1 MNDAL
6 KRYVEAA
13 TGLGNLTKARAERV
27 ARQLVKQGEAA
38 SDQVGEL
45 VDELLERQRKN
56 REAITEM
63 VRAETKRVV
72 RRMGL
77 ATTSEVERLET
88 EVSELKQELD
98 QARSSA
104 TAKKTATRKKSGRKK
119 ATKKSASKKQ
129 SSKKQSSKKATE
141 KKGTAKK
148 KASKKKATK
157 KSPAKK
163 SPAKK
168 AAKRTAAKKTA
179 KKAGEGS

>member
-129 SSKKQSSKKATE
+129 SSKKATE